1 MPSRPSFR
9 TAVGLAAL
17 AVDLVIMARP
27 RPAYDEFDVDSWPES
42 HMTTTTPGS
51 ITAAILIG
59 CVLTALQTG
68 CVVGSTHE
76 QAQQKAYAQHQ
87 EDQRQIV
94 ELGVA
99 NRRLKGR
106 VEELESSLKSARE
119 QLTRIEQERKD
130 IRDELLRLKI
140 DKEQQPGRRQDR
152 LRSDR
157 SPADMGDENARL
169 RDRLEDTKRRVKKLF
184 QQLQQME

>member
-1 MPSRPSFR
+1 
-9 TAVGLAAL
+9 
-17 AVDLVIMARP
+17 VDLVLMARP
-27 RPAYDEFDVDSWPES
+27 RPAYDELDVDSWPES

-51 ITAAILIG
+51 ITAAIVIC
-59 CVLTALQTG
+59 CVLTAVQTG

-106 VEELESSLKSARE
+106 IEELESSLQSAHE
-119 QLTRIEQERKD
+119 QLARIEQERKD
-130 IRDELLRLKI
+130 IRDEVLRLKI

-152 LRSDR
+152 LRGDR

-169 RDRLEDTKRRVKKLF
+169 RDRLGDTKRRVKELF
-184 QQLQQME
+184 QQLQQMLEQF